1 MKSLKRIMIA
11 VMLGAVCCLVG
22 CNAEMEKET
31 ETTTLIL
38 QEDGGIVHTIV
49 ESFDLNYYDADE
61 LSAMANQKIGDYEGT
76 VACESVEAKDDKVIV
91 KMTYGTGEDYT
102 GFNNREFFSGTVE
115 EAAAKGYRFENME
128 DRDGKSLS
136 GDIQGAYLQNHV
148 LAVQT
153 GAGEELS
160 VSVYG
165 NILCVSSNV
174 TVSGKTEAYIGAA
187 EDMVMSYI
195 IFE

>member
-11 VMLGAVCCLVG
+11 VTLGAVCCLVG
-22 CNAEMEKET
+22 CNTGKEKEIT
-31 ETTTLIL
+31 SLTL
-38 QEDGGIVHTIV
+38 QEDGSIVHTIV
-49 ESFDLNYYDADE
+49 ESFDRNYYDADE

-76 VACESVEAKDDKVIV
+76 VVCESVETKDDKVIV

-102 GFNNREFFSGTVE
+102 GFNNREFFSGTVKDADAE
-115 EAAAKGYRFENME
+115 GYRFENME
-128 DRDGKSLS
+128 DKDGNSLP
-136 GDIQGAYLQNHV
+136 GDIQSAYSQNHV

-160 VSVYG
+160 VGVYG
-165 NILCVSSNV
+165 NILCASSNV
-174 TVSGKTEAYIGAA
+174 TISGKKEAYIGAT
-187 EDMVMSYI
+187 EDMVTSYI

>member
-11 VMLGAVCCLVG
+11 VTLGVICCLAG
-22 CNAEMEKET
+22 CNAEKGI

-38 QEDGGIVHTIV
+38 QEDGSIAHTIV
-49 ESFDLNYYDADE
+49 ESFDRNYYDADE
-61 LSAMANQKIGDYEGT
+61 LSAMANQKIEDYEGT
-76 VACESVEAKDDKVIV
+76 VVCESVETKDDKVIV
-91 KMTYGTGEDYT
+91 KMTYGTGNDYT

-115 EAAAKGYRFENME
+115 EADAKGYRFENMV
-128 DRDGKSLS
+128 DKDGVGLS
-136 GDIQGAYLQNHV
+136 GDIKGAYLQNHI

-165 NILCVSSNV
+165 KILCVSSNV
-174 TVSGKTEAYIGAA
+174 TISGKKEAHIGAA
-187 EDMVMSYI
+187 EDMVTSYI